1 MLRHV
6 RCRSISYR
14 AEPAANPAAG
24 AGVTLTK
31 GASQMRVSRETAKKN
46 RQNVVRT
53 ASEQF
58 RTHGYDGIGIASL
71 MKAAGM
77 TQGGFYKQFENKE
90 ALECEATEL
99 ALNDNFEL
107 WAKTTEGEGDPVAA
121 LKAWYLSPQHLSA
134 VGQGCTY
141 ATLAAEANRQR
152 PALQNIFNAAVAQQI
167 EFLAQAL
174 GDKPD
179 SRAEA
184 IQTISQMVGALILA
198 RSVNDEDLQQEILTA
213 AKLPA
218 TQNHSE

>member
-1 MLRHV
+1 
-6 RCRSISYR
+6 
-14 AEPAANPAAG
+14 
-24 AGVTLTK
+24 
-31 GASQMRVSRETAKKN
+31 MRVSRETAQKN

-58 RTHGYDGIGIASL
+58 RMHGYDGIGIANL

-99 ALNDNFEL
+99 ALNDNREL
-107 WAKTTEGEGDPVAA
+107 WSKAIEGQNDPVDA
-121 LKAWYLSPQHLSA
+121 LKAWYLSPEHVSA

-152 PALQNIFNAAVAQQI
+152 PALQQVFTNAIEQQI
-167 EFLAQAL
+167 ENLAVAM
-174 GDKPD
+174 GENPD

-184 IQTISQMVGALILA
+184 IQVMSRMIGALILA
-198 RSVNDEDLQQEILTA
+198 RSVSDEDLQKEILA
-213 AKLPA
+213 SAKEP
-218 TQNHSE
+218 